1 MGDMETTRKEKTML
15 NDTVYCLDGIR
26 VVWSQQYAVYEVWQL
41 VQDGPDDNL
50 WDCVADTPDRE
61 WAIAV
66 ADEVWNK
73 APQVPEDTAG
83 RYLDEP
89 EVLYGDSCYLED
101 YYDSGVDF

>member
-1 MGDMETTRKEKTML
+1 MIYVDIYSIMGDMETTRKEKTML

-73 APQVPEDTAG
+73 APQD
-83 RYLDEP
+83 
-89 EVLYGDSCYLED
+89 GDSCYLED